1 MTTPITPP
9 PIPPPVPPS
18 APPPPA
24 PAPGKSGTGLDPN
37 LAAMLCYLLGF
48 ITGVAFLVL
57 EKEDRYVRFHAMQ
70 STLVFG
76 GLVVLNIL
84 LGMVPILGWLISFL
98 LLPAT
103 LVLWLVLMFKAY
115 QGEKYKLP
123 VVGDIAEQQ
132 VNR

>member
-18 APPPPA
+18 APPP

-123 VVGDIAEQQ
+123 YVGDLAEQQ
-132 VNR
+132 VR

>member
-1 MTTPITPP
+1 MSTPVTPP
-9 PIPPPVPPS
+9 PIPPPIPPTT
-18 APPPPA
+18 AP

-37 LAAMLCYLLGF
+37 LAAMLSYLLGF

-57 EKEDRYVRFHAMQ
+57 EKDDRYVRFHAMQ

-76 GLVVLNIL
+76 GLLVLNIL

-98 LLPAT
+98 LLPVT

-115 QGEKYKLP
+115 QGEKFKLP
-123 VVGDIAEQQ
+123 YVGEIAEQQ
-132 VNR
+132 VR